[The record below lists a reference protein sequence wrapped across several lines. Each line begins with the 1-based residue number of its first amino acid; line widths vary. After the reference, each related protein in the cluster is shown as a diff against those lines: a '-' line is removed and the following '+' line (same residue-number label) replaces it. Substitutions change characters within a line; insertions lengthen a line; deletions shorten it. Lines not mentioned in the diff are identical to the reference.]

1 MARQTKNSRQREIDE
16 HIGRMIRYHR
26 KVKGWTRVELSKRVD
41 VTKHSLGIY
50 ETGKASVSLSR
61 LIELAEAFGI
71 SPYDFIEPVIER
83 EDALYSAQHRILM
96 DKVKNVPED
105 KIRLIGEIID
115 AVGDTTLNTQQKK
128 EKYHE

>member
-26 KVKGWTRVELSKRVD
+26 KVKGWTRVDVEKRVD
-41 VTKHSLGIY
+41 VTKHSLSMY

-83 EDALYSAQHRILM
+83 EDALHSAQHSILVE
-96 DKVKNVPED
+96 KIKNVPED
-105 KIRLIGEIID
+105 KKRLIGEIID
-115 AVGDTTLNTQQKK
+115 AMGDKTHKP
-128 EKYHE
+128 

>member
-26 KVKGWTRVELSKRVD
+26 KVKGWTRADVEKRVD
-41 VTKHSLGIY
+41 VTKHSLGLY

-83 EDALYSAQHRILM
+83 EDALHSAQHRGSYRQ
-96 DKVKNVPED
+96 DKNVPED
-105 KIRLIGEIID
+105 RTRLIGEIID
-115 AVGDTTLNTQQKK
+115 AVGDTTHKP
-128 EKYHE
+128 